1 MVQILH
7 FASNR
12 APISVKAC
20 SYVPQPPH
28 THWCRIN
35 GCLVRL
41 VTHSRII
48 SETSS
53 YSKSACDLFYCT
65 WIGREC
71 VFTNLLPM
79 CSHRC
84 HSHDFNLESRWG
96 FGIHNFPKCYD
107 DHFQCVL
114 ASKQHIY
121 PRVKRVKMNFLAMV
135 FVVNHILS
143 WPILGQSVK
152 DISIHFFLSGWDRH
166 GMTQNQMGRM
176 VKFIGFRW
184 PRSSWMI
191 GRVSHQRW
199 TFDLLLLAAPQCFA
213 ANLRLKTFR
222 HPVWLTFWH
231 QSVSRPLKRGRDVKG
246 GQLSIKLITLSRP
259 GSFPRKSM
267 EHVFRSWA
275 LKASLNATVLGF
287 LLACGVGSGK
297 HGLRLTGAVC
307 QAFARE
313 HRRWGRWHWE

>member
-1 MVQILH
+1 MLRIALEIANLFGNTNYFVDTSKRSLKSANIGSSEKHLVIAYHGADSSFCIKSCPNFRQSM
-7 FASNR
+7 F
-12 APISVKAC
+12 VC
-20 SYVPQPPH
+20 STTPTH

-152 DISIHFFLSGWDRH
+152 DISIHFFLSG
-166 GMTQNQMGRM
+166 
-176 VKFIGFRW
+176 
-184 PRSSWMI
+184 
-191 GRVSHQRW
+191 
-199 TFDLLLLAAPQCFA
+199 
-213 ANLRLKTFR
+213 
-222 HPVWLTFWH
+222 
-231 QSVSRPLKRGRDVKG
+231 
-246 GQLSIKLITLSRP
+246 
-259 GSFPRKSM
+259 
-267 EHVFRSWA
+267 
-275 LKASLNATVLGF
+275 
-287 LLACGVGSGK
+287 
-297 HGLRLTGAVC
+297 
-307 QAFARE
+307 
-313 HRRWGRWHWE
+313 